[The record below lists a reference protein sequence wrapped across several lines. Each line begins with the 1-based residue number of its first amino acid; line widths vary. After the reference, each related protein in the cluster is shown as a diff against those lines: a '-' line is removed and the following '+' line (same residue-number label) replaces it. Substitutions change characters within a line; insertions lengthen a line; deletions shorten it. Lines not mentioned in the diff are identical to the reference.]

1 MPTLYDVFYVKVLVI
16 HTREGTNVSRC
27 RRGILAS
34 MIMDNIVINF
44 DLLLE
49 RGNNLVIYTKVKCC
63 VAYRFRCYGKI
74 NVEDDT
80 NDEKTQV

>member
-1 MPTLYDVFYVKVLVI
+1 MSKDIYSGFI
-16 HTREGTNVSRC
+16 HGRSKKYQDI
-27 RRGILAS
+27 GILAS

-63 VAYRFRCYGKI
+63 VAYR
-74 NVEDDT
+74 
-80 NDEKTQV
+80 